1 MLLVTC
7 DARRCLIE
15 AIANDALPGV
25 TWQQWRTHELADL
38 VATALT
44 RKQSWVAT
52 VVRTVV
58 DAPARHR
65 RGGPVS
71 PGPRGAGWACAQGCQ
86 GS

>member
-1 MLLVTC
+1 MLLVNC

-38 VATALT
+38 VATELT
-44 RKQSWVAT
+44 HKQSWVAT
-52 VVRTVV
+52 LVRTIV

-65 RGGPVS
+65 RGGDRVPVN
-71 PGPRGAGWACAQGCQ
+71 
-86 GS
+86 